1 MGYIYILATILFTVY
16 GQIVMKWRVTLFG
29 PLPESYIGKLQYFA
43 HLFTDYWVI
52 SCFVGAFIAAVSWM
66 AALTKFDVTY
76 AYPFTS
82 LGFVLVLLLGA
93 FIFGETLTIYKVAGI
108 VLIIFGIIVG
118 SR

>member
-1 MGYIYILATILFTVY
+1 VGYIYIFATVLFTIY
-16 GQIVMKWRVTLFG
+16 GQIVMKWRITLNG
-29 PLPESYIGKLQYFA
+29 PLPGTSIGKLNYFA
-43 HLFTDYWVI
+43 HMFTDFWVL

-82 LGFVLVLLLGA
+82 LGFVFVLVLGTL
-93 FIFGETLTIYKVAGI
+93 IFGEAMTPAKVFGVA
-108 VLIIFGIIVG
+108 LIIAGIIVG

>member
-1 MGYIYILATILFTVY
+1 MGYIYIFATVLFTIY
-16 GQIVMKWRVTLFG
+16 GQIVMKWRVNLHG
-29 PLPESYIGKLQYFA
+29 PLPGTSIGKLHYFVY
-43 HLFTDYWVI
+43 LFGDLWVL

-82 LGFVLVLLLGA
+82 LGFVFVLVLGTL
-93 FIFGETLTIYKVAGI
+93 IFGEAMTPAKILGVILIIAGI
-108 VLIIFGIIVG
+108 LVG